1 MLVFTAMS
9 KKRFY
14 LRAHISKFVFEKGAI
29 PINPFMC
36 FDYFL
41 LDTVDRNLVRK
52 ANSKLLSICDELW
65 VFGEISDGVLREIMQ
80 AKKEKKKIRYFK
92 IVDKPLKFIEISEND
107 VEYEEDALAILGKI

>member
-14 LRAHISKFVFEKGAI
+14 LRAHISKFVFEQGAI

-41 LDTVDRNLVRK
+41 LDTVERNKVRE
-52 ANSKLLSICDELW
+52 ANSKLLNICDELW
-65 VFGEISDGVLREIMQ
+65 VFGEISDGVLREIKQ
-80 AKKEKKKIRYFK
+80 AKENNKRIRFFK
-92 IVDKPLKFIEISEND
+92 IVDKPLKFIEISED
-107 VEYEEDALAILGKI
+107 EVEYEEEALATFR